1 MSTTNRTFV
10 SQTVGNL
17 SRTQKQ
23 WAVKLLSIFIVAG
36 VWEFLGQQ
44 LGVVLFAP
52 LSEVIPTYIDLALN
66 GPMIPTLLGSLQ
78 EMFLGYALAV
88 AVAVPTGLVM
98 GRVSVVEKTIEPW
111 VSAAFV
117 TSTSALLPVLII
129 FLGIGF
135 KLRLTVVF
143 LACVW
148 HILLNVYHGSKGVSE
163 EYLDVGRSF
172 DLPRWKMFANITL
185 PATLPFLAAGLRM
198 GLGRALRG
206 IILAETYILIGYGGL
221 IGNYGNQSI
230 STAPVLAL
238 ILTIMFLGSGLTTVL
253 EKLQER
259 FMPWAD
265 TDPSL

>member
-1 MSTTNRTFV
+1 MATANNSFISRAFGT
-10 SQTVGNL
+10 L
-17 SRTQKQ
+17 SRTQKRY
-23 WAVKLLSIFIVAG
+23 AVQILSILIVAS
-36 VWEFLGQQ
+36 VWEIVGQQ
-44 LGVVLFAP
+44 LGTVLFAP
-52 LSEVIPTYIDLALN
+52 LSEVIPTYIDLALS
-66 GPMIPTLLGSLQ
+66 GPMIPILLGSLR

-88 AVAVPTGLVM
+88 AFAVPTGLVM
-98 GRVSVVEKTIEPW
+98 GRVSVAEKTIEPW

-172 DLPRWKMFANITL
+172 DLPQWKMFASITL

-206 IILAETYILIGYGGL
+206 IILAETYILVGYGGL
-221 IGNYGNQSI
+221 IGMFGNQSI

>member
-1 MSTTNRTFV
+1 MATANDSLVSRKFST
-10 SQTVGNL
+10 L
-17 SRTQKQ
+17 SRKQKRYTVQ
-23 WAVKLLSIFIVAG
+23 ILSLILVASA
-36 VWEFLGQQ
+36 WEIIGQQ

-52 LSEVIPTYIDLALN
+52 LSEVIPRYIDLALN
-66 GPMIPTLLGSLQ
+66 GPMLPTLIGSLR

-98 GRVSVVEKTIEPW
+98 GRVKAVEKTLDPW

-148 HILLNVYHGSKGVSE
+148 HILINVYHGSKGVSE

-172 DLPRWKMFANITL
+172 DLPKWKMFANITL

-198 GLGRALRG
+198 GLGARCAALSSRRPTFWS
-206 IILAETYILIGYGGL
+206 ATE
-221 IGNYGNQSI
+221 
-230 STAPVLAL
+230 AL
-238 ILTIMFLGSGLTTVL
+238 SGTSGTS
-253 EKLQER
+253 R
-259 FMPWAD
+259 FRLRPYSRSSS
-265 TDPSL
+265 PS